1 MRRAAKLDLAIGVL
15 LGLVVGLVVTYLL
28 VVVLV
33 GGSRDTSTI
42 STSPRG
48 PAKATQNG
56 SGERPPA
63 APSSQRP

>member
-1 MRRAAKLDLAIGVL
+1 MRRVAKLDLVVGIL

-33 GGSRDTSTI
+33 GGNQDTSTI

-48 PAKATQNG
+48 PAGEAKKG
-56 SGERPPA
+56 SREQSYS